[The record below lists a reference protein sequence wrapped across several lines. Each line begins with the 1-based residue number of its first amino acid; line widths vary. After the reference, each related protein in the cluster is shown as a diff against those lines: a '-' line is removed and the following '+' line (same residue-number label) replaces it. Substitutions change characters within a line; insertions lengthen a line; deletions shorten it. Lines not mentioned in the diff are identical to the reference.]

1 MLSRL
6 QMTDYRLQCTTIFSC
21 VLLSVFCIQISGC
34 AYSFSGASV
43 PPHLKTIAI
52 PIVDDQSGYGDP
64 ALRQQFTTEL
74 VNRFLSDNTLELTD
88 AAGADAILKGVIVS
102 VNEAASVVAAGE
114 QVTQRR
120 LTVTVRMT
128 FQDIKQRK
136 TVWEKNFSNWGDFAS
151 GGGATQR
158 SVGLEEAIR
167 KLTEDIL
174 NDTVSGW

>member
-1 MLSRL
+1 MSRIRMSDFIL
-6 QMTDYRLQCTTIFSC
+6 WLASC
-21 VLLSVFCIQISGC
+21 IPLLLAGC

-64 ALRQQFTTEL
+64 ALRQQFTTQL
-74 VNRFLSDNTLELTD
+74 VDRFISDNTLQLGETNN
-88 AAGADAILKGVIVS
+88 ADAVLRGVIVG
-102 VNEAASVVAAGE
+102 VNEAPTVVAPGE

-128 FQDIKQRK
+128 FQDLKLRK
-136 TVWEKNFSNWGDFAS
+136 TVWEKNFSNWGDFPS
-151 GGGATQR
+151 GGGASQR